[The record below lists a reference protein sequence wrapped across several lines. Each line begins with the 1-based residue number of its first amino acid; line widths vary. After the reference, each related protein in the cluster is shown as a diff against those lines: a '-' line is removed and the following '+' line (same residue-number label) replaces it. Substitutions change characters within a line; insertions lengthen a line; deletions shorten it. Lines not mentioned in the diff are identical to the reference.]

1 MKKIFLIITLI
12 AGLVSCGN
20 VNRQQSTDNSHNHE
34 HSADSHQH
42 SADCSHNHEHSAD
55 SHQHSASCSHDHN
68 HDAHN
73 HEAEVHNHDH
83 AHSSQPE
90 AHSHNHE
97 HSADCSHDHNH
108 DHSVNSQQSTVN
120 SHNHDH
126 AHSSQPE
133 AHSHNHGEGSIN
145 FPIDQQKKIDFEVV
159 EVVTEPLYQ
168 VIRTSA
174 QIVPSQESEKILTA
188 TTSGIVTFESKDIV
202 HGLDVKSGQVLF
214 SIANDNMADD
224 NLSTRREEVEVEYE
238 KAKLD
243 YERKQALAEDKIISE
258 SELLDAK
265 AEYLKAKKHYDNM
278 LKNYP
283 EGKTLHRATIS
294 GSIGEVL
301 VPNNSYVEAG
311 QAIMTLTQN
320 DKLYLRADLQ
330 SKYYPVLKDI
340 KTANIKTNEGIVY
353 TLNELGG
360 RLLSYGKTTDV
371 NNPLIPVTFE
381 VKNNGNLIPG
391 SFVEIFITAESDKM
405 GVMLPNSAIVEEMG
419 IYCVFVQTCVE
430 DFEKRI
436 ITKGVTD
443 GSKTQILKG
452 VAAGERVV
460 SKGAVNV
467 KLAQGSAALDPHAGH
482 VH

>member
-1 MKKIFLIITLI
+1 MKRILLVIAIIVGLI
-12 AGLVSCGN
+12 SCAN
-20 VNRQQSTDNSHNHE
+20 DKAQQAAHNHN
-34 HSADSHQH
+34 HQH
-42 SADCSHNHEHSAD
+42 TESCTHDHDHDHDHE
-55 SHQHSASCSHDHN
+55 HN

-73 HEAEVHNHDH
+73 HEDHDH
-83 AHSSQPE
+83 AHSSQLT
-90 AHSHNHE
+90 AHSHEGHDHD
-97 HSADCSHDHNH
+97 HSQQPTANSQQPTANSHSHDHG
-108 DHSVNSQQSTVN
+108 D
-120 SHNHDH
+120 D
-126 AHSSQPE
+126 A
-133 AHSHNHGEGSIN
+133 IN
-145 FPIDQQKKIDFEVV
+145 FPVDQQKKIDFEVV

-188 TTSGIVTFESKDIV
+188 TTSGIVTFTNNDLV
-202 HGLDVKSGQVLF
+202 PGLDVKSGQVLF
-214 SIANDNMADD
+214 SIDNEDMADD
-224 NLSTRREEVEVEYE
+224 NLSTRREEVEAEYE

-258 SELLDAK
+258 SDLIDART
-265 AEYLKAKKHYDNM
+265 EYLKAKKHYDNM
-278 LKNYP
+278 LKNFP
-283 EGKTLHRATIS
+283 EGKTLHRASITGSIS
-294 GSIGEVL
+294 GIL

-311 QAIMTLTQN
+311 QAIMTLAQN
-320 DKLYLRADLQ
+320 NKLYLRADVQ

-340 KTANIKTNEGIVY
+340 KTANVKTNDGIVY
-353 TLNELGG
+353 TINDLGG
-360 RLLSYGKTTDV
+360 RLLSYGKTTDI

-419 IYCVFVQTCVE
+419 IYCVFVQTCV
-430 DFEKRI
+430 DSFEKRI

-452 VAAGERVV
+452 VKAGERVV

>member
-42 SADCSHNHEHSAD
+42 SADCSH
-55 SHQHSASCSHDHN
+55 
-68 HDAHN
+68 
-73 HEAEVHNHDH
+73 
-83 AHSSQPE
+83 
-90 AHSHNHE
+90 
-97 HSADCSHDHNH
+97 DHNH

-126 AHSSQPE
+126 AHSSQPEAHSSQPE

-301 VPNNSYVEAG
+301 VTNNSYVEAG

-340 KTANIKTNEGIVY
+340 KTANVKTNEGIVY

>member
-1 MKKIFLIITLI
+1 MRLIDIKNIKSIKKMKKIFLIITLI
-12 AGLVSCGN
+12 AGLVSC
-20 VNRQQSTDNSHNHE
+20 RLDNG
-34 HSADSHQH
+34 
-42 SADCSHNHEHSAD
+42 
-55 SHQHSASCSHDHN
+55 
-68 HDAHN
+68 
-73 HEAEVHNHDH
+73 
-83 AHSSQPE
+83 
-90 AHSHNHE
+90 
-97 HSADCSHDHNH
+97 
-108 DHSVNSQQSTVN
+108 QQSTVN

-126 AHSSQPE
+126 SATCNHDHEGHNHDHNHDHSTHNHDHQHSESCNHDHNHEAE
-133 AHSHNHGEGSIN
+133 AHNHNHEANSQQPTANSHAHDHGEGSIN

-202 HGLDVKSGQVLF
+202 QGKDVKSGQVLF
-214 SIANDNMADD
+214 SIDNDEMADGS
-224 NLSTRREEVEVEYE
+224 LEVRRQEIEADYE
-238 KAKLD
+238 KAKAD
-243 YERKQALAEDKIISE
+243 YERKLSLAEDKIISE

-265 AEYLKAKKHYDNM
+265 AEYLKAQKYYDNM

-294 GSIGEVL
+294 GSVCEIL

-311 QAIMTLTQN
+311 QPIMTLAQN
-320 DKLYLRADLQ
+320 DKLYIRADVQ

-340 KTANIKTNEGIVY
+340 KTANIRTNDGIVY
-353 TLNELGG
+353 TLNDLGG
-360 RLLSYGKTTDV
+360 RLLSYGKTTDI

-381 VKNNGNLIPG
+381 IKNNGNLIPG

-443 GSKTQILKG
+443 GSKTQVLKG
-452 VAAGERVV
+452 ITAGERVV

>member
-1 MKKIFLIITLI
+1 MKKIFLVITLI
-12 AGLVSCGN
+12 AGLVSC
-20 VNRQQSTDNSHNHE
+20 RLDNGHNHE

-42 SADCSHNHEHSAD
+42 SESCSHNH
-55 SHQHSASCSHDHN
+55 DHEG
-68 HDAHN
+68 HN
-73 HEAEVHNHDH
+73 
-83 AHSSQPE
+83 
-90 AHSHNHE
+90 
-97 HSADCSHDHNH
+97 HDHNH
-108 DHSVNSQQSTVN
+108 DHST
-120 SHNHDH
+120 HNHDH
-126 AHSSQPE
+126 QHSESCNHDHNHEAETHNHNHEANSQQPTANSHAHD
-133 AHSHNHGEGSIN
+133 HGEGSIN

-202 HGLDVKSGQVLF
+202 QGLEVKSGQVLF
-214 SIANDNMADD
+214 SIDNDEMADGS
-224 NLSTRREEVEVEYE
+224 LEIRRQEIEADYE
-238 KAKLD
+238 KAKAD
-243 YERKQALAEDKIISE
+243 YERKQSLAEDKIISE

-265 AEYLKAKKHYDNM
+265 AEYLKAQKYYDNM

-294 GSIGEVL
+294 GSVCEIL

-311 QAIMTLTQN
+311 QPIMTLAQN
-320 DKLYLRADLQ
+320 DKLYIRADVQ

-340 KTANIKTNEGIVY
+340 KTANIRTNDGIVY
-353 TLNELGG
+353 TINELGG
-360 RLLSYGKTTDV
+360 RLLSYGKTTDI

-381 VKNNGNLIPG
+381 IKNNGNLVPG
-391 SFVEIFITAESDKM
+391 SFVEIFITAESNKM

-443 GSKTQILKG
+443 GSKTQVLKG

>member
-1 MKKIFLIITLI
+1 MKKIFLVIALI
-12 AGLVSCGN
+12 AGLVSC
-20 VNRQQSTDNSHNHE
+20 RLDNGHNHEHSADSIQHSASCSHNHDHDHDHNHE

-42 SADCSHNHEHSAD
+42 SADCN
-55 SHQHSASCSHDHN
+55 HDHN

-73 HEAEVHNHDH
+73 HEAETHNHNH
-83 AHSSQPE
+83 AHSSQPA
-90 AHSHNHE
+90 AHSLE
-97 HSADCSHDHNH
+97 
-108 DHSVNSQQSTVN
+108 
-120 SHNHDH
+120 
-126 AHSSQPE
+126 
-133 AHSHNHGEGSIN
+133 HNHGDDAIT

-301 VPNNSYVEAG
+301 VSNNSYVEAG

-419 IYCVFVQTCVE
+419 IYCVFVQTCV
-430 DFEKRI
+430 DSFEKRI
-436 ITKGVTD
+436 VTKGVTD

>member
-12 AGLVSCGN
+12 AGLVSC
-20 VNRQQSTDNSHNHE
+20 RLDNGHNHE

-42 SADCSHNHEHSAD
+42 SADCSHDHEYSADSHQHSASCNHDHEHSAD
-55 SHQHSASCSHDHN
+55 SHQHSADCSHDHN

-73 HEAEVHNHDH
+73 HEAEAHNHDH
-83 AHSSQPE
+83 AHSSQPA
-90 AHSHNHE
+90 AHSHE
-97 HSADCSHDHNH
+97 
-108 DHSVNSQQSTVN
+108 
-120 SHNHDH
+120 
-126 AHSSQPE
+126 
-133 AHSHNHGEGSIN
+133 HNHGEGSIN
-145 FPIDQQKKIDFEVV
+145 FPIDQQNKIDFEVV

-340 KTANIKTNEGIVY
+340 KTANVKTNEGIVY

>member
-1 MKKIFLIITLI
+1 MKKIFLVITLI
-12 AGLVSCGN
+12 AGLVSCRLDNG
-20 VNRQQSTDNSHNHE
+20 QQSTVNGHNHE
-34 HSADSHQH
+34 HSAT
-42 SADCSHNHEHSAD
+42 C
-55 SHQHSASCSHDHN
+55 
-68 HDAHN
+68 
-73 HEAEVHNHDH
+73 NHDH
-83 AHSSQPE
+83 E
-90 AHSHNHE
+90 GHN
-97 HSADCSHDHNH
+97 HDHNH
-108 DHSVNSQQSTVN
+108 DHSAHNHNHDHQHSEGCN
-120 SHNHDH
+120 HDHNHEAEAHNHDH

-202 HGLDVKSGQVLF
+202 QGLEVKSGQVLF
-214 SIANDNMADD
+214 SIDNDEMADGS
-224 NLSTRREEVEVEYE
+224 LEIRRQEIEADYE
-238 KAKLD
+238 KAKAD
-243 YERKQALAEDKIISE
+243 YERKQSLAEDKIISE

-265 AEYLKAKKHYDNM
+265 AEYLKAQKYYDNM

-294 GSIGEVL
+294 GSVCEIL

-311 QAIMTLTQN
+311 QPIMTLAQN
-320 DKLYLRADLQ
+320 DKLYIRADVQ

-340 KTANIKTNEGIVY
+340 KTANIRTNDGIVY
-353 TLNELGG
+353 TINELGG
-360 RLLSYGKTTDV
+360 RLLSYGKTTDI

-381 VKNNGNLIPG
+381 IKNNGNLVPG
-391 SFVEIFITAESDKM
+391 SFVEIFITAESNKM

-443 GSKTQILKG
+443 GSKTQVLKG

>member
-1 MKKIFLIITLI
+1 MKRILLVIAII
-12 AGLVSCGN
+12 AGLVSCR
-20 VNRQQSTDNSHNHE
+20 VDQ
-34 HSADSHQH
+34 SHQH
-42 SADCSHNHEHSAD
+42 SAV
-55 SHQHSASCSHDHN
+55 SHQHSESCTHDHD
-68 HDAHN
+68 HD
-73 HEAEVHNHDH
+73 
-83 AHSSQPE
+83 
-90 AHSHNHE
+90 
-97 HSADCSHDHNH
+97 HDHNH
-108 DHSVNSQQSTVN
+108 DHDHSHQHSAVSHQHSESCTHD
-120 SHNHDH
+120 HNHDH
-126 AHSSQPE
+126 ATHNHDHNHEGHDHAHSQQPA
-133 AHSHNHGEGSIN
+133 AHSHDHGEDAIT
-145 FPIDQQKKIDFEVV
+145 FPVDQQKKIDFEVV

-188 TTSGIVTFESKDIV
+188 TTSGIVSFENKDLV
-202 HGLDVKSGQVLF
+202 QGKDVKSGQVLF
-214 SIANDNMADD
+214 SIDNEEMADD
-224 NLSTRREEVEVEYE
+224 NLSTRREEIEVEYE

-243 YERKQALAEDKIISE
+243 YERKQVLAEDKIISE

-265 AEYLKAKKHYDNM
+265 SEYLKAKKHYDNM

-283 EGKTLHRATIS
+283 EGKTLHRATIT
-294 GSIGEVL
+294 GSISGIL
-301 VPNNSYVEAG
+301 VSNNSYVEAG
-311 QAIMTLTQN
+311 QAIMTLAQN
-320 DKLYLRADLQ
+320 DKLYLRADVQ

-340 KTANIKTNEGIVY
+340 KTANVRTNDGIVY
-353 TLNELGG
+353 TINDLGG

-391 SFVEIFITAESDKM
+391 SFVEVFITAESDKM

-419 IYCVFVQTCVE
+419 IYCVFVQTCV
-430 DFEKRI
+430 DSFEKRI

-452 VAAGERVV
+452 VKAGERVV

>member
-12 AGLVSCGN
+12 AGLVSCSN

-34 HSADSHQH
+34 HSAS
-42 SADCSHNHEHSAD
+42 CSHNHEHSAD
-55 SHQHSASCSHDHN
+55 SHQ
-68 HDAHN
+68 
-73 HEAEVHNHDH
+73 
-83 AHSSQPE
+83 
-90 AHSHNHE
+90 

-133 AHSHNHGEGSIN
+133 AHSHNHDHSVNSQQSTVNSHSHNHGEGSIN

-283 EGKTLHRATIS
+283 EGKTLHKATIS

-340 KTANIKTNEGIVY
+340 KTANVKTNEGIVY
-353 TLNELGG
+353 TLNDLGG

>member
-1 MKKIFLIITLI
+1 MKKIFLVITLI
-12 AGLVSCGN
+12 AGLVSCRLDNG
-20 VNRQQSTDNSHNHE
+20 QQSTVNSHNHEHSATCNHDHNHDHSVNSQQSTVNGHNHE

-42 SADCSHNHEHSAD
+42 SADCSH
-55 SHQHSASCSHDHN
+55 DHN

-73 HEAEVHNHDH
+73 HEAE
-83 AHSSQPE
+83 A
-90 AHSHNHE
+90 
-97 HSADCSHDHNH
+97 
-108 DHSVNSQQSTVN
+108 
-120 SHNHDH
+120 HNHDH

-188 TTSGIVTFESKDIV
+188 TTSGIVAFESKDIV
-202 HGLDVKSGQVLF
+202 QGLEVKSGQVLF
-214 SIANDNMADD
+214 SIDNDEMADGS
-224 NLSTRREEVEVEYE
+224 LEIRRQEIEADYE
-238 KAKLD
+238 KAKAD
-243 YERKQALAEDKIISE
+243 YERKQSLAEDKIISE

-265 AEYLKAKKHYDNM
+265 TEYLKAQKYYDNM

-294 GSIGEVL
+294 GSVCEIL

-311 QAIMTLTQN
+311 QPIMTLAQN
-320 DKLYLRADLQ
+320 DKLYIRADVQ

-391 SFVEIFITAESDKM
+391 SFVEIFITAESNKM

-443 GSKTQILKG
+443 GSKTQVLKG

>member
-20 VNRQQSTDNSHNHE
+20 VNRQQTTDN
-34 HSADSHQH
+34 
-42 SADCSHNHEHSAD
+42 
-55 SHQHSASCSHDHN
+55 
-68 HDAHN
+68 
-73 HEAEVHNHDH
+73 
-83 AHSSQPE
+83 
-90 AHSHNHE
+90 SHNHE
-97 HSADCSHDHNH
+97 HSADCSHDHEHSAVSHQHSADCSHDHNHDHSVNSQQSTDNSHSHEHSADCSH

-145 FPIDQQKKIDFEVV
+145 FPVDQQKKIDFEVV

-340 KTANIKTNEGIVY
+340 KTANVKTNEGIVY

>member
-1 MKKIFLIITLI
+1 MKRILLVIAII
-12 AGLVSCGN
+12 AGLVSCAN
-20 VNRQQSTDNSHNHE
+20 DKAQQAAHNHNHQHTE
-34 HSADSHQH
+34 SCTHDHDHDHSHQPSAVNHQH
-42 SADCSHNHEHSAD
+42 SEDCDHDH
-55 SHQHSASCSHDHN
+55 SHQQSAISQQPTANSHSHDHGD
-68 HDAHN
+68 DAI
-73 HEAEVHNHDH
+73 
-83 AHSSQPE
+83 
-90 AHSHNHE
+90 
-97 HSADCSHDHNH
+97 
-108 DHSVNSQQSTVN
+108 T
-120 SHNHDH
+120 
-126 AHSSQPE
+126 
-133 AHSHNHGEGSIN
+133 
-145 FPIDQQKKIDFEVV
+145 FPVDQQKKIDFEVV

-188 TTSGIVTFESKDIV
+188 TTSGIVTFTNNDLV
-202 HGLDVKSGQVLF
+202 PGLDVKSGQVLF
-214 SIANDNMADD
+214 SIDNEDMADD
-224 NLSTRREEVEVEYE
+224 NLSTRREEVEAEYE

-258 SELLDAK
+258 SDLINART
-265 AEYLKAKKHYDNM
+265 EYLKAKKHYDNM
-278 LKNYP
+278 LKNFP
-283 EGKTLHRATIS
+283 EGKTLHRASITGSIS
-294 GSIGEVL
+294 GIL

-311 QAIMTLTQN
+311 QAIMTLAQN
-320 DKLYLRADLQ
+320 NKLYLRADVQ
-330 SKYYPVLKDI
+330 PKYYPVLKDI
-340 KTANIKTNEGIVY
+340 KTANVKTNDGIVY
-353 TLNELGG
+353 TINDLGG

-419 IYCVFVQTCVE
+419 IYCVFVQTCV
-430 DFEKRI
+430 DSFEKRI
-436 ITKGVTD
+436 VTKGVTD

-452 VAAGERVV
+452 VKAGERVV

>member
-1 MKKIFLIITLI
+1 MKRILLVITIIVGLI
-12 AGLVSCGN
+12 SCGN
-20 VNRQQSTDNSHNHE
+20 DKAQQAANIHNHQHSESCTHDHEHNHDHNHDHQHSDACDHNHE
-34 HSADSHQH
+34 H
-42 SADCSHNHEHSAD
+42 E
-55 SHQHSASCSHDHN
+55 HN

-73 HEAEVHNHDH
+73 HDHNHEGHDH
-83 AHSSQPE
+83 AHSQQPT
-90 AHSHNHE
+90 ASSHSH
-97 HSADCSHDHNH
+97 D
-108 DHSVNSQQSTVN
+108 
-120 SHNHDH
+120 
-126 AHSSQPE
+126 
-133 AHSHNHGEGSIN
+133 HGEGSIN

-159 EVVTEPLYQ
+159 EVATEPLYQ

-174 QIVPSQESEKILTA
+174 QIIPSQEGEKILTA
-188 TTSGIVTFESKDIV
+188 TTSGIVSFESKDIV
-202 HGLDVKSGQVLF
+202 QGKDVKSGQVLF
-214 SIANDNMADD
+214 SIDNDEMADGS
-224 NLSTRREEVEVEYE
+224 LAVRRQEIEADYE
-238 KAKLD
+238 KAKLE

-265 AEYLKAKKHYDNM
+265 TEYLKAKKYYDNM
-278 LKNYP
+278 IQNYP
-283 EGKTLHRATIS
+283 EGKTLHRATITGAIS
-294 GSIGEVL
+294 EIL

-311 QAIMTLTQN
+311 QAIMTLAQN
-320 DKLYLRADLQ
+320 DKLYLRADVQ

-340 KTANIKTNEGIVY
+340 KTANVKTNEGLVY
-353 TLNELGG
+353 SLNDLGG
-360 RLLSYGKTTDV
+360 RLLSYGKTTDI

-381 VKNNGNLIPG
+381 IKNNGNLIPG

-419 IYCVFVQTCVE
+419 IYCVFVQTCV
-430 DFEKRI
+430 DSFEKRI

-452 VAAGERVV
+452 VKAGERVV